1 MKAPKLISLTVLLL
15 FHAAVTTVFA
25 QDKPKAGD
33 TISGIVTDSVSP
45 LMAVYITELD
55 SADRAVAYAYTDLN
69 GEFSF
74 RLVNPKDRIQFSFYR
89 KERIVLPIDK
99 TYYKIRMGDDK
110 DLPPT
115 SWEDY
120 EPLDS
125 RDVRDVA
132 ERSSKGLLDISINTT
147 DPGFYKN
154 RHISDNTTVSASA
167 PVKDSPKAGDT
178 ISGIIS
184 DKYGPAM
191 MINVTERD
199 SLDRVVAHSLT
210 DFWGYFSFRLVS
222 PENRIR
228 IITVGYETVDIPID
242 TTFFEIKMKEWDELP
257 QVEMNTD
264 SGYPYK
270 GIPIPIREAAKSVS
284 H

>member
-1 MKAPKLISLTVLLL
+1 MKTSKLIFLTVLL
-15 FHAAVTTVFA
+15 FIQAAVTTVFA
-25 QDKPKAGD
+25 QDK
-33 TISGIVTDSVSP
+33 
-45 LMAVYITELD
+45 
-55 SADRAVAYAYTDLN
+55 
-69 GEFSF
+69 
-74 RLVNPKDRIQFSFYR
+74 
-89 KERIVLPIDK
+89 
-99 TYYKIRMGDDK
+99 
-110 DLPPT
+110 
-115 SWEDY
+115 
-120 EPLDS
+120 
-125 RDVRDVA
+125 
-132 ERSSKGLLDISINTT
+132 
-147 DPGFYKN
+147 
-154 RHISDNTTVSASA
+154 
-167 PVKDSPKAGDT
+167 PKAGDT

-222 PENRIR
+222 PENRISIR
-228 IITVGYETVDIPID
+228 TFGYETVDMPID

-270 GIPIPIREAAKSVS
+270 GIPIPLREAAKSVS